1 MLANPPVLTTTGVP
15 ANSVLT
21 TVAVGSRYVVLTT
34 LRAEGPPSVIVLANY
49 NSCVFRVLE
58 IMVRFVQPWG

>member
-1 MLANPPVLTTTGVP
+1 VLANPGLTTDVP

-34 LRAEGPPSVIVLANY
+34 LRVEGPPSVIVLANY

-58 IMVRFVQPWG
+58 IMVRLVQPWG